1 MSSSYSW
8 SPRTGK
14 SGVTG
19 NRVLRGLMKVT
30 GTEENVAANT
40 LSPQFE
46 HPEHLSVT
54 RCGKF

>member
-8 SPRTGK
+8 SPRTEK

-30 GTEENVAANT
+30 ATEENAAPIT
-40 LSPQFE
+40 
-46 HPEHLSVT
+46 
-54 RCGKF
+54 